1 MVAHQRADRAGSSKR
16 YPALQEL
23 PFRLLTLV
31 RKLDAVDGNRL
42 PKESSPSWLRKLD
55 TIEGNRLLRACRKRL
70 RILAKC
76 WIGAICASSR
86 IEFAWRATTYY
97 ALGQAGGHPIP
108 RHPGHSALRSL
119 SEATNFVQPR
129 ACTLLGVFFVATL
142 RFISIASRLLQSFFI
157 FSSARFDRNQN
168 YL

>member
-1 MVAHQRADRAGSSKR
+1 VGCPMGTQHAHYEPFAWWLTREQIGQDLRER

-76 WIGAICASSR
+76 QG
-86 IEFAWRATTYY
+86 
-97 ALGQAGGHPIP
+97 
-108 RHPGHSALRSL
+108 SL
-119 SEATNFVQPR
+119 TNV
-129 ACTLLGVFFVATL
+129 V
-142 RFISIASRLLQSFFI
+142 
-157 FSSARFDRNQN
+157 
-168 YL
+168 